1 MFKKFDSG
9 FSEEFVG
16 CFSIL
21 SSNAEKRINKNKI
34 NFINQFM

>member
-21 SSNAEKRINKNKI
+21 NSNAEKRVQPLK
-34 NFINQFM
+34 